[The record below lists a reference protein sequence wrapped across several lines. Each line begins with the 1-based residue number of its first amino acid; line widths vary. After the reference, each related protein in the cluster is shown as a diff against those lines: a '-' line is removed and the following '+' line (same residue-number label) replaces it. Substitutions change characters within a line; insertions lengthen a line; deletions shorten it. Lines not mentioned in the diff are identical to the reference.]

1 MTRPVNNH
9 VAANECHYDPAEQVS
24 RAPEGA
30 GGAGNPSGAG
40 GSEGAGN
47 ANGQGPGYG
56 EALSLRCLPQE
67 LKAVQDCADAILSRS
82 LSKGLVCGLRLEEL
96 RRCLTSSGD

>member
-1 MTRPVNNH
+1 MTRPVNNQ
-9 VAANECHYDPAEQVS
+9 VAVNECHYDPAEQMS

-30 GGAGNPSGAG
+30 GGAGNSSGAG

-47 ANGQGPGYG
+47 ADRPGYG

-96 RRCLTSSGD
+96 RRCLTSDGD